1 MTTPNNRQR
10 IIIMGAAGRDFHN
23 FNQVYRNNPQFEVVA
38 FTATQISGI
47 AGRSYPPSLAGEL
60 YPNGIPIVEQSEL
73 ERLCQTENIDT
84 VVFAYSDVKHT
95 EVMHIASSVLASGA
109 DFQLLG
115 TKNTFL
121 KANIPVIA
129 VSAVRTGCG
138 KSQTTRWLSKLL
150 RQKELKVAAIR
161 HPMPY
166 GDLEKQKVQRFATF
180 DDLTAA
186 DCTIEEREEYEP
198 HIAAGNIVYA
208 GVDYGL
214 IMEKAQSEAD
224 VLLWDGGNNDF
235 PFIKPDLHL
244 VLTDPLRSGDETHY
258 HPGEMV
264 LRLADIVLIP
274 KVDVAKPKDINQVT
288 QTIQRVNPHAK
299 IVQTASPITLDNPGA
314 VCDRRVL
321 VIEDGPTTT
330 HGGMGYGA
338 GYVAAKNAKA
348 AEIIDPRP
356 FAAPDI
362 AKVYEKYPH
371 LSHIL
376 PAMGY
381 FPAQLEALADT
392 INRSNA
398 DVVVSAT
405 PSDLSALIT
414 VNKPIIR
421 ARYELAEVGT
431 SELTTMIN
439 QFLESVKKS

>member
-1 MTTPNNRQR
+1 MITPNTRKR
-10 IIIMGAAGRDFHN
+10 IVIMGAAGRDFHN
-23 FNQVYRNNPQFEVVA
+23 FNQFYRNNPDCEVIA

-47 AGRSYPPSLAGEL
+47 AGRSYPPSLAGDL

-73 ERLCQTENIDT
+73 ESLCQKENIDT

-109 DFQLLG
+109 NFQLLG
-115 TKNTFL
+115 TKSTYL
-121 KANIPVIA
+121 TANIPVIA
-129 VSAVRTGCG
+129 ISAVRTGCG

-150 RQKELKVAAIR
+150 RQRGFKCAAIR

-166 GDLEKQKVQRFATF
+166 GDLEKQKVQRFATLE
-180 DDLTAA
+180 DLTAA
-186 DCTIEEREEYEP
+186 DCTVEEREEYEP

-224 VLLWDGGNNDF
+224 ILLWDGGNNDF

-244 VLTDPLRSGDETHY
+244 VLTDPLRVGDETHY

-264 LRLADIVLIP
+264 LRLADIALIP
-274 KVDVAKPKDINQVT
+274 KVDVAKPGDIEKT
-288 QTIQRVNPHAK
+288 IQTIQKVNPTAK
-299 IVQTASPITLDNPGA
+299 IIQTASPITLDDPSA

-362 AKVYEKYPH
+362 AKVYQKYPH

-381 FPAQLEALADT
+381 FPAQLQALADT
-392 INRSNA
+392 INRSDA

-405 PSDLSALIT
+405 PSDLSALIK

-431 SELTTMIN
+431 SDLTAMVN
-439 QFLESVKKS
+439 QFLDKVC